1 PICHEGVEFAQNY
14 HVRKII
20 PGAGLR
26 PKPLKMMPP
35 RFLQAKLLSATFP
48 APKLTVPR
56 ELRAPRPQPQ
66 QLEPPKVALNDFTPA
81 VLKQVPGGARPSLI
95 VHTGEFGSSAAPT
108 VNAPIQKVQT
118 GGFGDPNGLPGQGKP
133 NAHLVAASTG
143 SFDLPPGS
151 GYGNGA
157 GRTNGIRGTIS
168 SAGFG
173 NGI

>member
-1 PICHEGVEFAQNY
+1 ME
-14 HVRKII
+14 II
-20 PGAGLR
+20 PVPGLR
-26 PKPLKMMPP
+26 PKPLKMKTP

-81 VLKQVPGGARPSLI
+81 VLKQVPGGARPDLV
-95 VHTGEFGSSAAPT
+95 VHTGEFGSSATVT

-118 GGFGDPNGLPGQGKP
+118 GGFGDPNGIPGQGK
-133 NAHLVAASTG
+133 AGAKLTMASTG
-143 SFDLPPGS
+143 SFDLPPGP
-151 GYGNGA
+151 GNGNGTGGGKGIA
-157 GRTNGIRGTIS
+157 GNIA

-173 NGI
+173 